1 MSSGVARRPGPVRRA
16 ISALAGLD
24 DGVIV
29 RTAFFAM
36 LVGTAAVLYID
47 YTELNSLSALG
58 VVPDQPVLPAFDPDS
73 PAAPAGP
80 EVTTDRALLDAALTV
95 SLKNGG
101 VLELVGTI
109 DLGSSERFAAE
120 VEARGE
126 YIKVV
131 ALNSPGGSV
140 SDAIA
145 IGALIRDKGFATSV
159 ADGALCASSCPL
171 VLAGGVTRTAGA
183 KAAVGVHQIYA
194 RVAAG
199 TLPTGMKAAGE
210 AMSDAQ
216 KTTAVITRH
225 LSAMGVDPALWLHAL
240 ETPPDRLYY
249 LSPAEM
255 AEYRLSTVSDL

>member
-1 MSSGVARRPGPVRRA
+1 MNASLARRPGPIRRA
-16 ISALAGLD
+16 VAAIAGLD

-29 RTAFFAM
+29 RTTFFAM
-36 LVGTAAVLYID
+36 MVGTAAVLYID
-47 YTELNSLSALG
+47 YTELTELALPG
-58 VVPDQPVLPAFDPDS
+58 VTPDQPVLPAFDPDS
-73 PAAPAGP
+73 PAAAPGP
-80 EVTTDRALLDAALTV
+80 EVTTDRDLLDAPLTV
-95 SLKNGG
+95 ALKSGG
-101 VLELVGTI
+101 VLEVTGTI

-126 YIKVV
+126 YIKLV

-140 SDAIA
+140 NDAIA
-145 IGALIRDKGFATSV
+145 IGSLIRDKGFATSV
-159 ADGALCASSCPL
+159 AAGALCASSCPL
-171 VLAGGVTRTAGA
+171 IFAGGVTRDAD
-183 KAAVGVHQIYA
+183 AAAAIGVHQIYA

-199 TLPTGMKAAGE
+199 DLPTGARAAGT

-240 ETPPDRLYY
+240 ETPPTRLYY

-255 AEYRLSTVSDL
+255 AEYRLTTE